1 MIDVVS
7 LIRGRREQRAGG
19 IEELA
24 HRLAGGEVVAPEEI
38 EAILDRTGCTEE
50 QLQSRIDAL
59 VRRNELV
66 ADVKAGEQAR
76 RKVEKIEAEI
86 AKAFDAVVVADN
98 AHRELRVKHADEL
111 LVLGQTVDRAAR
123 AHDELLN
130 PDLLAHAD
138 RESLADARK
147 AASEAA
153 SAHADLRRQMPEL
166 RLSLEQA
173 ERAQADAA
181 DEAKRFRS
189 NPDVQDRKTRADN
202 AVKARRQ
209 RVADAEVELK
219 RLEQVAGAAE
229 AALVAVET
237 SLRR

>member
-24 HRLAGGEVVAPEEI
+24 HRLAGGETVAPEEI

-86 AKAFDAVVVADN
+86 AKAFDAVVVADT
-98 AHRELRVKHADEL
+98 AHRELRAKHADEL
-111 LVLGQTVDRAAR
+111 LVLGQAVDRAGR

-130 PDLLAHAD
+130 PDLLAPAD
-138 RESLADARK
+138 RERLADARK

-153 SAHADLRRQMPEL
+153 SAHSDLRRQMPEL
-166 RLSLEQA
+166 RMSLEQA

-189 NPDVQDRKTRADN
+189 NPDSQDRKTRADN

-219 RLEQVAGAAE
+219 RLEQAAGAAE
-229 AALVAVET
+229 AELVAVEA

>member
-130 PDLLAHAD
+130 PDLLAPAD
-138 RESLADARK
+138 RERLADARK